1 MQEGIHVG
9 CIKRI
14 RSMEKLKIEIPL
26 ILPEVPDEK
35 DRCVRELMG
44 RLQGREGI
52 ESVHVST
59 GQEDGVPQLCFHYNP
74 DEISM
79 ARIEA
84 LARQTGAS
92 LTEKVGHGLIAID
105 GIRHA
110 RHARHLEQTLLQADG
125 VLQASVAASGMVRLE
140 YDRSRTNKE
149 KILSVIREEGL
160 RITDTSLSAA
170 DYASRT
176 GERQDGAVA
185 EEMERLEE
193 KLEPDNE
200 HGHEH
205 THGHGGILGKNTELI
220 FSITCGA
227 LLGTGFGLSF
237 VEGVPGG
244 VSLAL
249 YIGAYF
255 FGGFFTAKEAV
266 EEILKK
272 NFEIDFLMLVA
283 AIGAA
288 ILGEWAEGAL
298 LLFLF
303 SLGHA
308 LEHYA
313 MNKARKSI
321 AALAELAPKTAL
333 LKKNGKTEEVGI
345 ETLRLGD
352 VIMVR
357 PNSKIS
363 ADGVV
368 VKGQSSVNQAPI
380 TGESVPVDKEPV
392 GDPEQTYNAESEI
405 KDENRVFAGTI
416 NGNSTL
422 EVKVIKEAR
431 DSTLSRLVKLVN
443 EAQTQKSP
451 TQRFTDK
458 FEDRKSVV

>member
-1 MQEGIHVG
+1 
-9 CIKRI
+9 
-14 RSMEKLKIEIPL
+14 MEKLKIEIPL

-321 AALAELAPKTAL
+321 AALA
-333 LKKNGKTEEVGI
+333 
-345 ETLRLGD
+345 
-352 VIMVR
+352 
-357 PNSKIS
+357 
-363 ADGVV
+363 
-368 VKGQSSVNQAPI
+368 
-380 TGESVPVDKEPV
+380 
-392 GDPEQTYNAESEI
+392 
-405 KDENRVFAGTI
+405 
-416 NGNSTL
+416 
-422 EVKVIKEAR
+422 
-431 DSTLSRLVKLVN
+431 
-443 EAQTQKSP
+443 
-451 TQRFTDK
+451 
-458 FEDRKSVV
+458 